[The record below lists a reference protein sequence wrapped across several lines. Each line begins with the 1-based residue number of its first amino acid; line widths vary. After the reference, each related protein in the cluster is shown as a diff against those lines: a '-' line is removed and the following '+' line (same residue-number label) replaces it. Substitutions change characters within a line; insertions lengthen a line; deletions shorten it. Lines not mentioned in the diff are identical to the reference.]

1 MVISFCF
8 CIKDVEAFVDS
19 VSCHYPR
26 ILTLMDG
33 C

>member
-19 VSCHYPR
+19 VSNVNYISPPCVQ
-26 ILTLMDG
+26 